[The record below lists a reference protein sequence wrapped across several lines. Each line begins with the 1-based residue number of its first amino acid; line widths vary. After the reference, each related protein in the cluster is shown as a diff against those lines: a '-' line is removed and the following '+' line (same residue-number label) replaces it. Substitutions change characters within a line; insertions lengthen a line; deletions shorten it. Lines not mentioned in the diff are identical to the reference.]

1 MAARGND
8 SKLKITQIILAAF
21 PGSFIYDKNIIIP
34 MVEGSETLQIKVALT
49 CAKTN
54 VEAGGDTALPGSVK
68 VAPSNTATVSRPAE
82 PTRTIMQPTAEEKHN
97 VEELLSVLGLNK

>member
-1 MAARGND
+1 MAARG
-8 SKLKITQIILAAF
+8 SIAKEKITNQILAAF

-54 VEAGGDTALPGSVK
+54 VEAGGDTILPGTVK
-68 VAPSNTATVSRPAE
+68 VESSNTPITPAPRVEPAREIVQPTIEEKQTVS
-82 PTRTIMQPTAEEKHN
+82 
-97 VEELLSVLGLNK
+97 ELLKILNLQ

>member
-1 MAARGND
+1 MAARG
-8 SKLKITQIILAAF
+8 SIAKEKITNQILAAF
-21 PGSFIYDKNIIIP
+21 SGAFKYDKEIRIPVEENGEII
-34 MVEGSETLQIKVALT
+34 QIKVALT
-49 CAKTN
+49 AAKVN

-82 PTRTIMQPTAEEKHN
+82 PVRTIMQPTAEEKHN

>member
-8 SKLKITQIILAAF
+8 SKLKITQTILSTF

-54 VEAGGDTALPGSVK
+54 VEAGGDTVLPGTIK
-68 VAPSNTATVSRPAE
+68 VEPSNTPVAPAPRVE
-82 PTRTIMQPTAEEKHN
+82 PVREVVQPTAEEKHN
-97 VEELLSVLGLNK
+97 VSELLKLLDF

>member
-1 MAARGND
+1 MAARGSD
-8 SKLKITQIILAAF
+8 SKLKITQIILDTF
-21 PGSFIYDKNIIIP
+21 PGAFIYDKNIIIP
-34 MVEGSETLQIKVALT
+34 IIEGSETLQIKVALT

-68 VAPSNTATVSRPAE
+68 VASSNTATVSRPVE
-82 PTRTIMQPTAEEKHN
+82 PARTIMQPTAEEKHN